1 MNTFLPEAFENP
13 PRQYQAVYA
22 WPWNSAIT
30 QELICRELDEMLQ
43 MGIRSVYII
52 PMPMDFRPQGLRA
65 RLEPGYLTEAFFH
78 RIRFAAQEAQKRGMD
93 FWLYD
98 EGGWPSGG
106 ARNLLVS
113 QDTGRMRT
121 VLERRSALLRAGS
134 VYRPADDVIAAFAQD
149 APIEAGARA
158 ERDTEIQE
166 YFREYQAFG
175 GLTQALDL
183 QNTQAFLSETHEK
196 YAQALSGM
204 STLNGIPFFTDEPG
218 AGGRPWPRDMAVRF
232 QRRYGYSI
240 LAYLPAVYD
249 AAQAA
254 TAAQVQA
261 RIDYY
266 SLCGEL
272 FRKNFLEPIRD
283 WCRAHQMVLC
293 GHLNNEDNAFGALRC
308 GYGSTLASLRRLD
321 LPGIDLIWR
330 QLISPDMKA
339 QPQAAG
345 FRFFP
350 RIGASAARQIGQTR
364 CLSESFNIYG
374 AGLTWNQA
382 RYLANY
388 QFVRGITLINN
399 MNVPSGRQR
408 ATPLN
413 MRPCYTPEIPGPE
426 HMQALNAYLARAQYL
441 LQTGIPTSDTALY
454 SPDRDYL
461 ADAPTAQAAEAAFRS
476 AGEALEQAGIDF
488 DYIDDEAILAAEL
501 SPGAL
506 TIGNACYR
514 HIVVPPCRHM
524 PEEVR
529 ARLAQLDSRPGAPV
543 LSEGAKCLRARRL
556 RLAEDGGLMMVF
568 NEGGSPWEGD
578 LSFACTG
585 PLRELDC
592 LHGEILDPQSLQE
605 GACVRIH
612 THLASGEA
620 RFYLWGPQLPPVTL
634 PPLREIA
641 RFAPRLLEA
650 RQERA
655 YRIDDFGI
663 DAPTRTDAFAPISLG
678 PWADRFGESF
688 SGEVCYRCTFAPD
701 VPVQEEDF
709 FRLSLGE
716 VCYSARVTVNG
727 REVGL
732 AAMAPYQVCFP
743 AEKGPLTVEIH
754 VANTPANEIL
764 ATDSFSRWPQGE
776 IGTYH
781 EKTLL
786 FEGESRNGGLCG
798 PVELTLLRPRED

>member
-1 MNTFLPEAFENP
+1 MNAFLAENFFAP
-13 PRQYQAVYA
+13 PREYQAVYA

-30 QELICRELDEMLQ
+30 QEVICRELDEMLQ

-65 RLEPGYLTEAFFH
+65 RLEPGYLTDAFF
-78 RIRFAAQEAQKRGMD
+78 RLVRFAAQEARKRDMD

-121 VLERRSALLRAGS
+121 VLERRDALLRAGT
-134 VYRPADDVIAAFAQD
+134 VYRPADDVIAAFAEGGPI
-149 APIEAGARA
+149 APGHRA
-158 ERDTEIQE
+158 ETDTKIQE
-166 YFREYQAFG
+166 YYREYQAFG
-175 GLTQALDL
+175 GLTQALDA
-183 QNTQAFLSETHEK
+183 QNTRAFLSETHEK
-196 YAQALSGM
+196 YARALSGVAQNG
-204 STLNGIPFFTDEPG
+204 LNFFTDEPG
-218 AGGRPWPRDMAVRF
+218 AGGRPWPQDMAERF
-232 QRRYGYSI
+232 EKRYGYSI
-240 LAYLPAVYD
+240 LGYLPAVYD
-249 AAQAA
+249 GALAASAA
-254 TAAQVQA
+254 DVRA

-272 FRKNFLEPIRD
+272 FRQNFLEPIRD
-283 WCRAHQMVLC
+283 WCRGHGMVLC
-293 GHLNNEDNAFGALRC
+293 GHLNNEDNAFGALHC

-330 QLISPDMKA
+330 QLVSPDMQA

-374 AGLTWNQA
+374 AGFTWNQA
-382 RYLANY
+382 RYLANF

-426 HMQALNAYLARAQYL
+426 HMQALNGYLARAQFL
-441 LQTGIPTSDTALY
+441 LQTGIPASDTALY

-461 ADAPTAQAAEAAFRS
+461 ADDATARAAEAAFRA
-476 AGEALEQAGIDF
+476 AGEALEQAGVDF

-501 SPGAL
+501 SQGAL
-506 TIGNACYR
+506 NVGNACYR
-514 HIVVPPCRHM
+514 HVVVPPCKHM

-529 ARLAQLDSRPGAPV
+529 AKLIQVDQRPGAPTL
-543 LSEGAKCLRARRL
+543 LSGPEFLRARRL
-556 RLAEDGGLMMVF
+556 HLPKNSGLMMVF
-568 NEGGSPWEGD
+568 NEGAASWEGD
-578 LSFACTG
+578 FSFECPG

-592 LHGEILDPQSLQE
+592 LHGEILSPDYCQE
-605 GACVRIH
+605 GRCVRIH

-620 RFYLWGPQLPPVTL
+620 RFYLWGPQLPPVSL
-634 PPLREIA
+634 PRMREIA
-641 RFAPRLLEA
+641 RFTPGPMKA
-650 RQERA
+650 RRERA
-655 YRIDDFGI
+655 YCIDDFGI
-663 DAPTRTDAFAPISLG
+663 TSKALEEAFAPMAPG
-678 PWADRFGESF
+678 PWAESFGGDF
-688 SGEVCYRCTFAPD
+688 SGEACYKCTFTPE
-701 VPVQEEDF
+701 VPVREGDF
-709 FRLSLGE
+709 FLLTLGE
-716 VCYSARVTVNG
+716 VRYSARVTVNG
-727 REVGL
+727 KEAGL
-732 AAMAPYQVCFP
+732 AAMRPYQVRFP
-743 AEKGPLTVEIH
+743 AEEGPITVEIH

-764 ATDSFSRWPQGE
+764 ATDSFTRWPQAE

-786 FEGESRNGGLCG
+786 FEKESLDGGLYG
-798 PVELTLLRPRED
+798 PVALTLLRPEEA